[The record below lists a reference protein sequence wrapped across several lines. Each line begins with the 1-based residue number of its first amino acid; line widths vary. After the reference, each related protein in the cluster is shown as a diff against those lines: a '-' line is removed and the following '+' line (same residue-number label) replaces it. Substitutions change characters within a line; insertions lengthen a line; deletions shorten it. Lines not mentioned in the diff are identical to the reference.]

1 MWQRMARRLFSGEVS
16 SELGWLGRRVRP
28 LLPLLFVNLGAIVI
42 GSALTLTD
50 PLIVKWLIDV
60 ALPQKRLGLVLA
72 GTGAFCAVYLASLSA
87 SFFASFVSSVVAQKL
102 VFRIRVSL
110 LRHIHRLSGRYH
122 GNVQVG
128 ETLYRLEQDVERV
141 AELSGDILPATLHM
155 VVVGIMVLATMSA
168 LNWRLTALVV
178 PLVPVFYL
186 LQRRYTGRLKEA
198 ADQTQAQSGKIN
210 AFLQEHLAGML
221 QLQLLN
227 RTGTQARRFARLAA
241 EGAKS
246 QVSQRVTEITFGGAS
261 VSVIV
266 LGMSLIL
273 GFGGYAVTRGTLTL
287 GGLVAFY
294 GYVVRLFEP
303 VSIAIDLQ
311 SRLQRVGASVRRILE
326 IAEQKQSYDEAIVT
340 QALGRDTVPALEFR
354 SVWFSY
360 SDDRPVLRGM
370 SFCVDAG
377 ETVALVGLNGS
388 GKSTVG
394 LLATRWFE
402 PTSGEILVGGV
413 NVRDVSVRNLR
424 TLVTLVPQDPVLF
437 DATIRENLLYG
448 NPGATDR
455 DLTRVSGLTQLDAVL
470 GRLPRGLH
478 EPLGPQGGRL
488 SGGEKKRLALARTLL
503 QKPKVLMVDEITTAL
518 DTPTADSVMRG
529 LDLFRGANTLLVIS
543 HRPATILW
551 AERILVIDQGQVVDS
566 GQHEELLARCE
577 AYQRIWEIQDKQP
590 LVEPPVEPQPTAVT
604 GA

>member
-1 MWQRMARRLFSGEVS
+1 
-16 SELGWLGRRVRP
+16 
-28 LLPLLFVNLGAIVI
+28 
-42 GSALTLTD
+42 
-50 PLIVKWLIDV
+50 
-60 ALPQKRLGLVLA
+60 
-72 GTGAFCAVYLASLSA
+72 
-87 SFFASFVSSVVAQKL
+87 
-102 VFRIRVSL
+102 
-110 LRHIHRLSGRYH
+110 
-122 GNVQVG
+122 
-128 ETLYRLEQDVERV
+128 
-141 AELSGDILPATLHM
+141 
-155 VVVGIMVLATMSA
+155 
-168 LNWRLTALVV
+168 
-178 PLVPVFYL
+178 
-186 LQRRYTGRLKEA
+186 
-198 ADQTQAQSGKIN
+198 
-210 AFLQEHLAGML
+210 ML

>member
-1 MWQRMARRLFSGEVS
+1 MWQRVAHRFFSRALS

-28 LLPLLFVNLGAIVI
+28 LLPLLLLNLGAIVI
-42 GSALTLTD
+42 GSALTLAD
-50 PLIVKWLIDV
+50 PLIVKWLIDI
-60 ALPQKRLGLVLA
+60 ALPQKRLNLVLA
-72 GTGAFCAVYLASLSA
+72 GTVVFCAVYLASLGA
-87 SFFASFVSSVVAQKL
+87 SFLASFISSVVAQKL

-122 GNVQVG
+122 GNAQVG

-141 AELSGDILPATLHM
+141 AELSGDILPASLHM
-155 VVVGIMVLATMSA
+155 LVVGVMVLVTMSV
-168 LNWRLTALVV
+168 LNWRLTALVL
-178 PLVPVFYL
+178 PLVPIFYL
-186 LQRRYTGRLKEA
+186 LQQRYTGKLKEA
-198 ADQTQAQSGKIN
+198 ADQAQAQSGKIN

-241 EGAKS
+241 EGTKC
-246 QVSQRVTEITFGGAS
+246 QVRQRVTEITFGGAS

-266 LGMSLIL
+266 VGMSLIL
-273 GFGGYAVTRGTLTL
+273 GFGGYAVTRGALTL

-326 IAEQKQSYDEAIVT
+326 IVEQKQPSDEALVT
-340 QALGRDTVPALEFR
+340 KALGRDTLPALEFR
-354 SVWFSY
+354 GVWFSY

-370 SFCVDAG
+370 SFRVDAG

-413 NVRDVSVRNLR
+413 NIRDVSVRNLR

-437 DATIRENLLYG
+437 DATIRDNLLYG
-448 NPGATDR
+448 NPGATDG
-455 DLTRVSGLTQLDAVL
+455 DLTRVTGLTQLDAVL
-470 GRLPRGLH
+470 RGLPRGLH

-503 QKPKVLMVDEITTAL
+503 QKPKVLMVDEVTTAL

-529 LDLFRGANTLLVIS
+529 LDLFRGASTLLVIS
-543 HRPATILW
+543 HRPSTILW
-551 AERILVIDQGQVVDS
+551 AERILVVEQGQVVDS
-566 GQHEELLARCE
+566 GRHEELLARCI
-577 AYQRIWEIQDKQP
+577 AYQRIWEVQNTQAV
-590 LVEPPVEPQPTAVT
+590 VEAHTAESRIA
-604 GA
+604 G